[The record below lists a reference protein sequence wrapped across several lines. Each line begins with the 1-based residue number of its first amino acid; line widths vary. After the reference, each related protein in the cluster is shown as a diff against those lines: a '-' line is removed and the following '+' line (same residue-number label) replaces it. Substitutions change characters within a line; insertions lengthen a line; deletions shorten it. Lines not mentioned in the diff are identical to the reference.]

1 LSGGCHAVRLH
12 PSHNTEEDFE
22 HMNDV
27 LLTLYRH
34 MTWAT
39 LQVIEFCQGLDEAH
53 LGATV
58 PGTYGTVRETLAH
71 LVRAEE
77 GYLSRITNESLPQTR
92 PDGQTPLA
100 ELSARIRRM
109 GPEWER
115 VAQDDSLPGGA
126 RTTDDGW
133 RVLALVPMAQA
144 IHHACEHR
152 AHVLTILG
160 ARGVQAPDPDVWSYA
175 EAHGLMHQIGQPPAD
190 EGN

>member
-1 LSGGCHAVRLH
+1 MH
-12 PSHNTEEDFE
+12 
-22 HMNDV
+22 DV
-27 LLTLYRH
+27 LLHLYRH

-39 LQVIEFCQGLDEAH
+39 LQVIEFCQGLDDAN
-53 LGATV
+53 LDATV

-77 GYLSRITNESLPQTR
+77 GYLSRIAGMPRPETR
-92 PDGQTPLA
+92 PDEQTPLA
-100 ELSARIRRM
+100 ELAERIRRM

-115 VAQDDSLPGGA
+115 VAHDDALPGGE
-126 RTTDDGW
+126 RITDDGW

-160 ARGVQAPDPDVWSYA
+160 ARGVQAPDPDVWNYA
-175 EAHGLMHQIGQPPAD
+175 EAHGLMHQVAQSPAD
-190 EGN
+190 GGN

>member
-1 LSGGCHAVRLH
+1 
-12 PSHNTEEDFE
+12 
-22 HMNDV
+22 MNDG

-39 LQVIEFCQGLDEAH
+39 LQVIEFCQGLDDAH
-53 LGATV
+53 LDATV

-77 GYLSRITNESLPQTR
+77 GYLSRIKNEPLPENR
-92 PDGQTPLA
+92 ANAQTPLA
-100 ELSARIRRM
+100 EMAERIRRM

-115 VAQDDSLPGGA
+115 VAQDDSLPGKEGM
-126 RTTDDGW
+126 TPDGW
-133 RVLALVPMAQA
+133 HIQLVVPMAQA
-144 IHHACEHR
+144 VHHACEHR

-175 EAHGLMHQIGQPPAD
+175 EAHNLMQQVEPPQ
-190 EGN
+190 GN